1 MTANSLRK
9 NFISIIDSFY
19 FIFKSFLP
27 LQTYRYAVCG
37 GSNLLL
43 DLLLYF
49 CFFHFIFAKQVVD
62 LKIVALSAHIAS
74 LFAVFPI
81 TFFTGFLLNKYVSFQ
96 GSELKTSRQLK
107 RYLVVGLGAIVLN
120 YVLMKF
126 FVDLMG
132 FYPTPSRIITIVFSV
147 LFSYT
152 LQNKY
157 SFKRS
162 T

>member
-1 MTANSLRK
+1 M
-9 NFISIIDSFY
+9 
-19 FIFKSFLP
+19 
-27 LQTYRYAVCG
+27 
-37 GSNLLL
+37 
-43 DLLLYF
+43 
-49 CFFHFIFAKQVVD
+49 VD